1 MADRIEKVAII
12 GAGTMGGGIA
22 AHLANIGLP
31 VVLLDIPTPNLPE
44 AEQKNPQARNRL
56 VESLF
61 ARMVK
66 ARPANLARADRADL
80 ISIGNTDDDL
90 DRIAD
95 TDWIIEVVIEQ
106 LAPKQAL
113 MARVDA
119 LRKPGS
125 IVSSNT
131 SGIPIHLIAEGR
143 SDDFKRHFLGTHF
156 FNPPR
161 YLKLLEI
168 IPTASTAPEVVEFMA
183 AFGRDVLGKG
193 VVVCKDTPN
202 FIGNRFFAIA
212 GAYAIEAA
220 LARGYTVPEIDA
232 ITGPLIG
239 RPKTATYRLLDLVG
253 LDVMGH
259 VNNNLYDAI
268 PHDRYRDALK
278 GPQTAALIE
287 HMLANKWL
295 GNKSGQGFYQA
306 TTVKGQRE
314 FWALNTSTLT
324 YEPAAPVRFDSV
336 GAVYK
341 IDDLGQRLAKLL
353 QFDDRAANYVR
364 DTLYYGF
371 SYAADVAPEI
381 AYQLSDL
388 DDAMRWGFAYQ
399 AGPFQMWDMLG
410 VAETAARMEAAGFP
424 VAGWVKEMLAA
435 GHNSFYRDGAASE
448 PAVVYDFTAKAYA
461 SQAVDKKI
469 IFVKDLHAANKEVAR
484 NDSASLLDMGD
495 GVALLEF
502 HSKMNAIDP
511 AIRQMAGTAL
521 DRLNSDFEALVIGN
535 NGPDFC
541 VGANIALVGMAAAQG
556 LWDVINQEARDTQEI
571 AFKLRHAPKPVVT
584 APHQRV
590 LGGGVEF
597 SMAGWTAVADH
608 ETYMGFVEV
617 GVGIIPAACGCKE
630 LLRRKVNPVMRTPN
644 ADVLPVLQAIFT
656 QMATAQV
663 GASAWE
669 ARELGYLL
677 DSDLIVMDGD
687 QRLAR
692 AKQRALQLVAAGL
705 RPPEV
710 EKVYAAG
717 RDALAVLKLGVKSF
731 VWGNVASEHDALIG
745 AKLAYVLCGGDLSA
759 PAWVDPWYILDLERE
774 ALLSLLGEQ
783 KTRDRMMH
791 MLKTGKPLRN

>member
-1 MADRIEKVAII
+1 LPNRIQKVAII

-22 AHLANIGLP
+22 AHLANTGLP
-31 VVLLDIPTPNLPE
+31 VVLLDIPTPNLSE
-44 AEQKNPQARNRL
+44 AEQSSPKARNRL
-56 VESLF
+56 VEAAF

-66 ARPANLARADRADL
+66 ARPANLARADRAEL
-80 ISIGNTDDDL
+80 ISIGNTGDDL
-90 DRIAD
+90 GRIAEA
-95 TDWIIEVVIEQ
+95 DWIIEVVVEQ

-113 MARVDA
+113 MARIDA

-125 IVSSNT
+125 LVSSNT

-161 YLKLLEI
+161 YLKLLEV
-168 IPTASTAPEVVEFMA
+168 IPTADTAPEVVAFMI

-202 FIGNRFFAIA
+202 FIGNRFFTIA
-212 GAYAIEAA
+212 GAYALEAA
-220 LARGYTVPEIDA
+220 LAGGYTVPEVDA
-232 ITGPLIG
+232 LTGPLIG

-253 LDVMGH
+253 LDIMAH
-259 VNNNLYDAI
+259 VNDNLYDAI
-268 PHDRYRDALK
+268 PHDPYRDVLK
-278 GPQTAALIE
+278 GSHTTALLNQ
-287 HMLANKWL
+287 MLANKWL
-295 GNKSGQGFYQA
+295 GNKTGQGFYKA
-306 TTVKGQRE
+306 TTVKGERE
-314 FWALNTSTLT
+314 FWALNTNSMT

-341 IDDLGQRLAKLL
+341 IDDLGERLAKLL
-353 QFDDRAANYVR
+353 TFDDRAAHYVR
-364 DTLYYGF
+364 DILYYGF
-371 SYAADVAPEI
+371 AYAAAVAPEI
-381 AYQLSDL
+381 AYRLSDV
-388 DDAMRWGFAYQ
+388 DDAMRWGFAHQ

-410 VAETAARMEAAGFP
+410 VAETATKMEAAGFP
-424 VAGWVKEMLAA
+424 VAGWVLDMLAA
-435 GHNSFYRDGAASE
+435 GHTHFYQDGQ
-448 PAVVYDFTAKAYA
+448 VYDYIAQADTPL
-461 SQAVDKKI
+461 AVDPKI

-502 HSKMNAIDP
+502 HAKLNAIDP

-521 DRLNSDFEALVIGN
+521 DRLDTDFDALVIGN

-541 VGANIALVGMAAAQG
+541 VGANIALVVGAAAQSQ
-556 LWDVINQEARDTQEI
+556 WDFINQEARDTQ
-571 AFKLRHAPKPVVT
+571 ATLFRLRHAPKPVVT
-584 APHQRV
+584 APHGRV

-597 SMAGWTAVADH
+597 SMAGWSAVADH

-617 GVGIIPAACGCKE
+617 GVGIIPAAGGCKE
-630 LLRRKVNPVMRTPN
+630 LLRRKLNPVMRTPN
-644 ADVLPVLQAIFT
+644 SDVLPALQAIFT
-656 QMATAQV
+656 QVATAQV

-669 ARELGYLL
+669 ARELGYLA
-677 DSDLIVMDGD
+677 DGDLIVMNSD

-692 AKQRALQLVAAGL
+692 AKQRARQLADADINA
-705 RPPEV
+705 PEV

-717 RDALAVLKLGVKSF
+717 RDALALLKLGVKSF
-731 VWGNVASEHDALIG
+731 LWGKYVSAYDALIG
-745 AKLAYVLCGGDLSA
+745 EKLAFVLCGGDLSA
-759 PAWVDPWYILDLERE
+759 PAWVEPWYILDLERE

-783 KTRDRMMH
+783 KTRDRMVA